1 MIFGIPYMGS
11 KTKTAPDIIRQLP
24 AGERFVDLFGGGFA
38 MSQAAAVSGKY
49 KKVLYNDINPLLPPL
64 IQKAIRGGYNY
75 NCFKPVFIEPE
86 EFKKLRLT
94 DGYVQCCWSFGSNGQ
109 DYLFGK
115 DIIDLKREAHNFIV
129 FGVPTKHFRTI
140 ERFVTSKDIRI
151 RKSQFQQTVKRMMK
165 TDGDLRTLERLHR
178 LQNLQT
184 LERLHRLQNLQT
196 LERLQHL
203 FEYKTSSYGDY
214 SFREGDVVYCD
225 PPYEDT
231 HEYDVEF
238 NHEAFYSWIKSRP
251 YQVWFSSYQGI
262 KGFRMV
268 WAKRLI
274 TTYGTNNNC
283 EHFECLY
290 TNR

>member
-1 MIFGIPYMGS
+1 MGS
-11 KTKTAPDIIRQLP
+11 KTKTAQDIIRQLP
-24 AGERFVDLFGGGFA
+24 AGERFVDLFGGSFA

-94 DGYVQCCWSFGSNGQ
+94 DGYVQFCWSFGSNGKQ
-109 DYLFGK
+109 YIFGP
-115 DIIDLKREAHNFIV
+115 DNIDVKREAHNFIV
-129 FGVPTKHFRTI
+129 FGVPTKHFRNI
-140 ERFVTSKDIRI
+140 ERFVTSKDIHV
-151 RKSQFQQTVKRMMK
+151 RKSQFQQAVKRELK
-165 TDGDLRTLERLHR
+165 KRGDRLEILERLHR

-184 LERLHRLQNLQT
+184 LES
-196 LERLQHL
+196 LQHL
-203 FEYKTSSYGDY
+203 FDYKTGSYSDY
-214 SFREGDVVYCD
+214 SFIEGDVVYCD
-225 PPYEDT
+225 PPYEGT
-231 HEYDVEF
+231 TKYDVGDF
-238 NHEAFYSWIKSRP
+238 NHESFYAWVQSRP

-262 KGFRMV
+262 KGFRIV

-274 TTYGTNNNC
+274 TSYGTHNNC